1 MNIDIIRQIEIAV
14 LKEVITRLNILKK
27 TYSDMD
33 ECITIDDAINEIM
46 CMIEETI

>member
-1 MNIDIIRQIEIAV
+1 MNIDDIKQIEIAV
-14 LKEVITRLNILKK
+14 LKEAIIRLKILKK

-33 ECITIDDAINEIM
+33 ECVTIDDAINEIM